1 MDEAITMVHAEEVAE
16 QSFTRISDGQRQRVM
31 LARAICQDTAILV
44 LDEPTSYLDIRYK
57 LDILNSIRKLARERN
72 IAVIM
77 SLHELDLVQKV
88 SDMVA
93 CVDGT
98 TVSHIGPPEEIFQ
111 GSLVQKLYGIEEKNF
126 DSMLGIMQMPGNKAA
141 PNVFVIG
148 GGGAAIPTYYR
159 LQREHIPFAAGILFE
174 NDVEYPVATALASKV
189 ITAKAFYPMEEAQLE
204 EAKKIL
210 SKKNCIRIRGA
221 NEHNLK
227 NVDVDIPR
235 DALVVFTG
243 LSGSGKSSLAFDTIY
258 AEGQRRYMESLSSY
272 ARQFL
277 GQMEK
282 PNVEKIEGLSPAIS
296 IDQKSTNR
304 NPRSTVGT
312 VTEIYDYFRLLYARI
327 GIPHCPNCGKEI
339 KKQSVDQMVDQI
351 MALPEGT
358 RLQLLA
364 PVVRGRK
371 GRHEKVLER
380 AARSG
385 YVRVRIDGNLYE
397 LAENIQLDKN
407 IKHNIEIV
415 VDRLIVKPGIE
426 RRLTDSIENVL
437 NLSEGLLFVDRVGS
451 DEEMLTFSQSFSCP
465 DCGVSIDEIEPR
477 SFSFNNP
484 FGACPECYGLG
495 YKMEFDSDLM
505 IPDRT
510 LSINQGAITVL
521 GWQSCQQPGS
531 FANAIL
537 QALAKEYHFDLD
549 TPFGEYP
556 QKIQDILLH
565 GTGGKEVLVYYEGQ
579 RGKGQYPIAFEG
591 LIRNVERRY
600 RETGSDATKQEY
612 ETFMRI
618 TPCKCCGGQRLKK
631 ESLAVTVSGKNIY
644 EITAMSIRNLDAYL
658 KEMEL
663 TEQQHLIGDQVL
675 KEIRARVGFLMDV
688 GLDYLSLSRATGSLS
703 GGEAQRIRLATQI
716 GSGLVGVAYILDEPS
731 IGLHQRDNDKLL
743 NSLKGLKDLG
753 NTLIV
758 VEHDEDTMRAA
769 DYIVDIGP
777 GAGEHGG
784 EVIAT
789 GTAEEIMK
797 NKNSITGAY
806 LSGRIKIPVPKERR
820 KPTGFITVKGARENN
835 LKNIDVKIPLGIM
848 TCITGVSGSGK
859 SSLTNE
865 ILYKRLARDLN
876 RARCIPGAHDD
887 IEGLEQLDKVIDI
900 DQSPIG
906 RTPRSNPATY
916 TGVFDM
922 IRDLFAATADAKA
935 RGYKKGRFSF
945 NVKGGR
951 CEACSGDGIIKIEMH
966 FLPDVYV
973 PCEVCK
979 GKRYNRETL
988 EVKYKDKSIYDVLN
1002 MTVEEALTF
1011 FENVPSI
1018 KRKIQTLYDVGLSYI
1033 RLGQPSTELSGGE
1046 AQRITELSKRSTGK
1060 TIYILDEPT
1069 TGLHFADVHKLVE
1082 ILKRLSEGGNTVVV
1096 IEHNLDVIKT
1106 ADYIIDIGPE
1116 GGDKGGTVV
1125 AQGTPEEIAQSPV
1138 SYTGKYV
1145 KKYLEN

>member
-1 MDEAITMVHAEEVAE
+1 MAA
-16 QSFTRISDGQRQRVM
+16 
-31 LARAICQDTAILV
+31 DT
-44 LDEPTSYLDIRYK
+44 T
-57 LDILNSIRKLARERN
+57 
-72 IAVIM
+72 
-77 SLHELDLVQKV
+77 
-88 SDMVA
+88 
-93 CVDGT
+93 
-98 TVSHIGPPEEIFQ
+98 
-111 GSLVQKLYGIEEKNF
+111 
-126 DSMLGIMQMPGNKAA
+126 
-141 PNVFVIG
+141 
-148 GGGAAIPTYYR
+148 
-159 LQREHIPFAAGILFE
+159 
-174 NDVEYPVATALASKV
+174 
-189 ITAKAFYPMEEAQLE
+189 
-204 EAKKIL
+204 KKHF
-210 SKKNCIRIRGA
+210 IRIRGA
-221 NEHNLK
+221 NVNNLK
-227 NVDVDIPR
+227 NLSVDIPR
-235 DALVVFTG
+235 DKFVVFTG

-282 PNVEKIEGLSPAIS
+282 PDVESIEGLPPAIS

-312 VTEIYDYFRLLYARI
+312 VTEIYDYFRLLYARV
-327 GIPHCPNCGKEI
+327 GIPHCPKCGREI
-339 KKQSVDQMVDQI
+339 KKQTVDQMVDSI
-351 MALPEGT
+351 MAFPERT
-358 RLQLLA
+358 KIQLLA

-371 GRHEKVLER
+371 GTHAKLLEQ
-380 AARSG
+380 AKRSG
-385 YVRVRIDGNLYE
+385 YVRVQIDGNLYE
-397 LAENIQLDKN
+397 LSEEISLDKN

-426 RRLTDSIENVL
+426 KRLSDSIETVL
-437 NLSEGLLFVDRVGS
+437 DLAEGLLMVDTMDGNIHN
-451 DEEMLTFSQSFSCP
+451 FSQSFSCP
-465 DCGVSIDEIEPR
+465 DCGISVDEIEPR

-484 FGACPECYGLG
+484 FGACPDCLGLG
-495 YKMEFDSDLM
+495 YKMEFDIDLM
-505 IPDRT
+505 IPDKS
-510 LSINQGAITVL
+510 LSILDGAIVVT
-521 GWQSCQQPGS
+521 GWQSCTNEGS
-531 FANAIL
+531 FSRAIL
-537 QALAKEYHFDLD
+537 DALAREYDFSLA
-549 TPFGEYP
+549 TPFEEYP
-556 QKIQDILLH
+556 EKIQDILIN
-565 GTGGKEVLVYYEGQ
+565 GTNGHSVKVYYKGQ
-579 RGKGQYPIAFEG
+579 RGEGVYDVAFPG
-591 LIRNVERRY
+591 LIRNVEQRY
-600 RETGSDATKQEY
+600 KETGSDTMKQEY
-612 ETFMRI
+612 ESFMRI
-618 TPCKCCGGQRLKK
+618 TPCKTCKGQRLKK
-631 ESLAVTVSGKNIY
+631 ESLAVTVADKNIY
-644 EITAMSIRNLDAYL
+644 EITNLSIEKL
-658 KEMEL
+658 KAFLADMQL
-663 TEQQHLIGDQVL
+663 SEQQQLIGRQIL
-675 KEIRARVGFLMDV
+675 KEIRARVSFLSDV
-688 GLDYLSLSRATGSLS
+688 GLDYLSLGRATGTLS

-731 IGLHQRDNDKLL
+731 IGLHQRDNDRLLGSLMKLR
-743 NSLKGLKDLG
+743 DLG
-753 NTLIV
+753 NSLIV

-769 DYIVDIGP
+769 DCIVDIGP

-784 EVIAT
+784 QLVAM
-789 GTAEEIMK
+789 GTAEELMK
-797 NKNSITGAY
+797 SEDSITGAY
-806 LSGRIKIPVPKERR
+806 LSGKLKIPVPSERR
-820 KPTGFITVKGARENN
+820 KPTGFLTVKGAAENN

-859 SSLTNE
+859 SSLINE

-876 RARCIPGAHDD
+876 RARVIPGKHKD
-887 IEGLEQLDKVIDI
+887 ILGTDQLDKVINI

-916 TGVFDM
+916 TGVFDQ

-935 RGYKKGRFSF
+935 KGYKKGRFSF

-988 EVKYKDKSIYDVLN
+988 EVKYKDKNIYDVLN

-1046 AQRITELSKRSTGK
+1046 AQRIKLATELSKRSTGK

-1125 AQGTPEEIAQSPV
+1125 AMGTPEEVAQSPV

-1145 KKYLEN
+1145 KKYLK